1 MEQNTSGRNSG
12 FPDGNRE
19 SHGREQK
26 LASVTKAP
34 SKVEQQPTFET
45 MIIYESEADSG
56 NKYRIKND
64 TPL

>member
-19 SHGREQK
+19 STADNKSGLLLPKHQLK
-26 LASVTKAP
+26 YNSSPL
-34 SKVEQQPTFET
+34 FET